1 MKYEAE
7 MIWDKGEQKW
17 KRPPED
23 PVERIREGKLIVDR
37 DKVNWNAVE
46 IACYGTDVLLDDE
59 PGSEAYEAVK
69 KDLIDEV
76 VQAMIQD
83 GVLEIMTGSLQELP
97 PGTHSIFVRI
107 NALRYKGNEE
117 NGHER

>member
-7 MIWDKGEQKW
+7 MIWDKGEQTW

-37 DKVNWNAVE
+37 DKVNWDAVE
-46 IACYGTDVLLDDE
+46 IACYGTDALVVDDE

-69 KDLIDEV
+69 KNLIDEV

-83 GVLEIMTGSLQELP
+83 GTLEIIPESAPEVP
-97 PGTHSIFVRI
+97 PGMHGIFVRI

-117 NGHER
+117 NGHE